1 MIATSAIHDKKLSND
16 TLDNYLNLIKEHR
29 TLSMN
34 TFNFNKNT
42 NGWRGLNGG
51 GLIPHPF
58 NQLNQK
64 CFLHLQPGV
73 A

>member
-29 TLSMN
+29 TLSMS
-34 TFNFNKNT
+34 TFNFNKDT

-51 GLIPHPF
+51 WSYTAPL
-58 NQLNQK
+58 
-64 CFLHLQPGV
+64 
-73 A
+73 